1 MVRPQLPLGVRLTA
15 GRVAWRLRNLFNL
28 PEVIS
33 LVRGLNRQE
42 PYWLRVI
49 EYAMD
54 GCLQAVLDEYVH
66 VLASLSR

>member
-1 MVRPQLPLGVRLTA
+1 
-15 GRVAWRLRNLFNL
+15 VAWRLRNLFNL

-54 GCLQAVLDEYVH
+54 GCLQPELDEYVH